1 VNLLAALAAAV
12 FVYFAVGFVV
22 GSAPRLPWPTSRRG
36 GDLSESQVWLIQAG
50 VELTPAKF
58 RLWSMGVGVVGF
70 GFALAVTGS
79 VWIAV
84 PPAVALMFLPRW
96 FYARRRV
103 QRLGEVLEAWPD
115 GLRHLVASVRSG
127 LSLPVALDE
136 LARNGPDGLRTAF
149 ARYPTLAQVF
159 GVRAALEIVRDE
171 LADPTT
177 DRVIEVLILA
187 TERGGAL
194 VPSILHDLADA
205 TNQDIRT
212 LEEIRTNSLEQRLN
226 ARVVF
231 AIPWLV
237 LVLLTAR
244 PSAYREFYQSSA
256 GFVVVAIAAV
266 LSAIGSWWVAR
277 LGREPDEQR
286 VFGGASAGMRL

>member
-1 VNLLAALAAAV
+1 MSLLAALAAGV
-12 FVYFAVGFVV
+12 FAYFAVGFVV
-22 GSAPRLPWPTSRRG
+22 GSAPRLAWPSSRHR
-36 GDLSESQVWLIQAG
+36 GDLSDAQVWLIQAG

-58 RLWSMGVGVVGF
+58 RLWSFGVGVVGF
-70 GFALAVTGS
+70 LFALAVTGS

-84 PPAVALMFLPRW
+84 PPAITLMFLPRW

-103 QRLGEVLEAWPD
+103 RRLGEVLEAWPD

-136 LARNGPDGLRTAF
+136 LARSGPDGLRTAF
-149 ARYPTLAQVF
+149 VRYPTLAQVF

-194 VPSILHDLADA
+194 VPNILHDLAEA

-256 GFVVVAIAAV
+256 GFVVVAVAAV
-266 LSAIGSWWVAR
+266 LSAVGSWWVAR

-286 VFGGASAGMRL
+286 VFGGSSAGVRL

>member
-1 VNLLAALAAAV
+1 MRLLAAAAAAV
-12 FVYFAVGFVV
+12 CAYFAVGYIV
-22 GSAPRLPWPTSRRG
+22 GSAPRLELRTRRDRG
-36 GDLSESQVWLIQAG
+36 QLSDTQIWLIQAG
-50 VELTPAKF
+50 LDLTPARF
-58 RLWSMGVGVVGF
+58 RLWSFGVGVIGF
-70 GFALAVTGS
+70 LFAFAITGS

-84 PPAVALMFLPRW
+84 PPAVALMFGPRW

-103 QRLGEVLEAWPD
+103 RRLSEVLEAWPD

-127 LSLPVALDE
+127 MSLPVALDE
-136 LARNGPDGLRTAF
+136 LARTGPDGLRQAF
-149 ARYPTLAQVF
+149 ARYPTLAKIF
-159 GVRAALEIVRDE
+159 GVRPALEIVRDE

-187 TERGGAL
+187 TERGGVL
-194 VPSILHDLADA
+194 VPDILHELAEA

-212 LEEIRTNSLEQRLN
+212 REEIRTNSLEQRLN

-231 AIPWLV
+231 AVPWLV

-244 PSAYREFYQSSA
+244 PSAYREFYQSPA
-256 GFVVVAIAAV
+256 GFIVVAVAAV
-266 LSAIGSWWVAR
+266 LSAVGAWWVAR

-286 VFGGASAGMRL
+286 VFGGSSSEVRL

>member
-1 VNLLAALAAAV
+1 
-12 FVYFAVGFVV
+12 
-22 GSAPRLPWPTSRRG
+22 
-36 GDLSESQVWLIQAG
+36 VWLIQAG
-50 VELTPAKF
+50 LDLTPARF
-58 RLWSMGVGVVGF
+58 RLGSFGVGLIGF
-70 GFALAVTGS
+70 LFAFAITGS

-84 PPAVALMFLPRW
+84 PPSVALMFGPRW

-103 QRLGEVLEAWPD
+103 KRLSEVLEAWPD

-127 LSLPVALDE
+127 MSLPVALDE
-136 LARNGPDGLRTAF
+136 LARTGPDGLREAF
-149 ARYPTLAQVF
+149 ARYPTLARVF
-159 GVRAALEIVRDE
+159 GVQPALEIVRDE

-194 VPSILHDLADA
+194 VPDILHDLAEA

-226 ARVVF
+226 ARIVF
-231 AIPWLV
+231 AVPWLV

-244 PSAYREFYQSSA
+244 PSAYREFYQSPA
-256 GFVVVAIAAV
+256 GFIVVAGAAI
-266 LSAIGSWWVAR
+266 LSALGAWWVAR

-286 VFGGASAGMRL
+286 VFGGASSEVRL

>member
-1 VNLLAALAAAV
+1 MNLLAALAAAV
-12 FVYFAVGFVV
+12 FVYFAVGYIV
-22 GSAPRLPWPTSRRG
+22 GSAPRLALPVTRRRR
-36 GDLSESQVWLIQAG
+36 DLSDAQIWLIQAG
-50 VELTPAKF
+50 LEVTPGKF
-58 RLWSMGVGVVGF
+58 RLWSLGVGVVGF
-70 GFALAVTGS
+70 LLALAVTGS
-79 VWIAV
+79 IWIAV
-84 PPAVALMFLPRW
+84 PPAFALTFLPRW

-103 QRLGEVLEAWPD
+103 RRLGEVLEAWPD

-127 LSLPVALDE
+127 LSLPVALEE
-136 LARNGPDGLRTAF
+136 LSRNGPDGLRSAF

-194 VPSILHDLADA
+194 VPDILHDLAEA
-205 TNQDIRT
+205 TSQDIRT
-212 LEEIRTNSLEQRLN
+212 LEEIRTNSLEQRLT

-256 GFVVVAIAAV
+256 GFVVVAVAAV
-266 LSAIGSWWVAR
+266 LSLLGSWWVAR
-277 LGREPDEQR
+277 LGKEPDEQR
-286 VFGGASAGMRL
+286 VFGGSTSGVRL